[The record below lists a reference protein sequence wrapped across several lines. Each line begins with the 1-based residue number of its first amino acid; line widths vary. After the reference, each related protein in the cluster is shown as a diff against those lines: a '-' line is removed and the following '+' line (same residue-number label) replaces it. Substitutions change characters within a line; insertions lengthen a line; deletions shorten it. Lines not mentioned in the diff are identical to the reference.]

1 MDYRRFIII
10 GVGMLGAIVL
20 SAYIADALTN
30 LIFWLYFGSAY
41 ILATFIVFIT
51 IRHDKNR

>member
-41 ILATFIVFIT
+41 ILATFIVFNYPP
-51 IRHDKNR
+51 R